1 MDQVTAA
8 APAGP
13 ELKRRLANGETIA
26 VCNPDFPTPRM
37 VEFIGTL
44 GFDAIF
50 IDCEHS
56 STDFTLVDELARAA
70 RAAGMASIVRP
81 WGGDAG
87 LINRYLSCGVDGVQV
102 PHVQSVRQARAIL
115 AGIAEWE
122 GDHREKLLVAMIES
136 QDAVAQ
142 LPELLEIEEID
153 VFYIGAFDLAL
164 SMGLKGNPKH
174 PQVKGTVD
182 GAISRIA
189 AAGKV
194 AGLNLQDEL
203 GALAEYREKGLRW
216 INVHFKAFAQTGA
229 TSFLNH
235 LHGR

>member
-1 MDQVTAA
+1 MSA
-8 APAGP
+8 APAVGLA
-13 ELKRRLANGETIA
+13 LKRRLAAGETIA

-56 STDFTLVDELARAA
+56 STDFGLVDELARAA
-70 RAAGMASIVRP
+70 RASGMASIVRP
-81 WGGDAG
+81 WSGDPS

-102 PHVQSVRQARAIL
+102 PHVHSVDQAKSIL
-115 AGIAEWE
+115 AGMAEWE
-122 GDHREKLLVAMIES
+122 GDHRQKLLVAMIES

-142 LPELLEIEEID
+142 LPDLLKIGEID

-164 SMGLKGNPKH
+164 SMGLKGQPRH
-174 PQVKGTVD
+174 PQVAASVD
-182 GAISRIA
+182 EAIRQIA

-194 AGLNLQDEL
+194 AGLNLQDEI
-203 GALAEYREKGLRW
+203 GALAEYRQKGLRW
-216 INVHFKAFAQTGA
+216 VNVHLKAFVQTGVKP
-229 TSFLNH
+229 FLQH
-235 LHGR
+235 LRR